1 MSFWKLLSLFFDRKY
16 FLVTTIFCMSS
27 VLFIHTHF
35 TTQRIESINELETIE
50 GSYSS
55 HSFIHG
61 AKSTRM
67 YYFKLQEYACT
78 FQVAANHLDYFGIG
92 EFVGMV
98 YPGCNVRVL
107 VPKSKLNEL
116 QADEKI
122 CVYHVSVE
130 GFNVLSTRNTIQKEK
145 DWTSLYIAFGFFLAG
160 ILFFVIRWNIWIRY
174 NL

>member
-16 FLVTTIFCMSS
+16 FLVTTIFCMGSI
-27 VLFIHTHF
+27 LFIHTHF

-107 VPKSKLNEL
+107 VPKSELNEL

-130 GFNVLSTRNTIQKEK
+130 EFNVLSTRNTIQKEK
-145 DWTSLYIAFGFFLAG
+145 DRSSLYIALGFFLAG